1 MLTMTLRNVW
11 QNVQAQRMAQIILI
25 SVCKCVRLV
34 NMDKTTL
41 ECVCSPVLQA
51 PLLTTTLEF
60 AFWLAQLLQ
69 IYMGKMSIIHASK
82 YVHQILTTMQIIPR
96 EGAFPH
102 VRSANQ
108 HLLIDWH
115 EDVFWHAP
123 YLISHM
129 LTILLGLV
137 SPSAITMARTSPMLI
152 IRL

>member
-60 AFWLAQLLQ
+60 AF
-69 IYMGKMSIIHASK
+69 
-82 YVHQILTTMQIIPR
+82 
-96 EGAFPH
+96 
-102 VRSANQ
+102 
-108 HLLIDWH
+108 
-115 EDVFWHAP
+115 
-123 YLISHM
+123 
-129 LTILLGLV
+129 
-137 SPSAITMARTSPMLI
+137 
-152 IRL
+152 